1 MIMRNNKDL
10 LYGSLVFFVVWMLLM
25 PDITLAKSADDS
37 NLPPEL
43 QDLPRIME
51 IVPDP
56 DSEVNLDEE

>member
-25 PDITLAKSADDS
+25 PDITLAKSA
-37 NLPPEL
+37 EL

-56 DSEVNLDEE
+56 EK